1 MSMKVKE
8 VAELVGASVRTLHHY
23 DQIGL
28 LTPKETTYSG
38 YRLYSEEDLEKL
50 QQVLFFREL
59 DFSLKE
65 IKTIINS
72 PSFNQ
77 QEALILQ
84 RKMLI
89 EKRNRV
95 DKMIET
101 IDKTI
106 RHTMGEIKMSNE
118 ERFEGIN
125 FRLNQYEQEART
137 RWGDQPVDEISAKLR
152 DMAIDEQQDLS
163 QNRDVIFNKLV
174 QLRNYSPNSQEVQ
187 KTIKE
192 WYDFLN
198 KNFGKYSLDAF
209 QGLGQ
214 LYIKDERFTQ
224 NIDQYS
230 EELAKFMSEA
240 MKIFSVNQKKKGGS
254 NANSN

>member
-8 VAELVGASVRTLHHY
+8 VADLVGVSVRTLYHY

-28 LTPKETTYSG
+28 LKPKETTDSG

-50 QQVLFFREL
+50 QQILFFREL

-106 RHTMGEIKMSNE
+106 KHIIGEIHITHE

-125 FRLNQYEQEART
+125 FRFNQYEQEARM
-137 RWGDQPVDEISAKLR
+137 RWGNRSVDKVNAKLKG
-152 DMAIDEQQDLS
+152 MAKDEQEDLY
-163 QNRDVIFNKLV
+163 QNWDMIFNKLV
-174 QLRNYSPNSQEVQ
+174 QLRAYSPKSQEVQ
-187 KTIKE
+187 KAIKE

-198 KNFGKYSLDAF
+198 ENFGNYSLDAF
-209 QGLGQ
+209 YGLGQ

-230 EELAKFMSEA
+230 EGLAKFMSRA
-240 MKIFSVNQKKKGGS
+240 MEIFSVNQKKKGGRDE
-254 NANSN
+254 NNN

>member
-8 VAELVGASVRTLHHY
+8 VAELVGVSVRTLHHY

-28 LTPKETTYSG
+28 LTPKETTDSG

-50 QQVLFFREL
+50 QQILFFREL

-72 PSFNQ
+72 PSFNR

-89 EKRNRV
+89 EKRNKV

-106 RHTMGEIKMSNE
+106 KHMMGEIKMSNE

-125 FRLNQYEQEART
+125 FRLNQYEQEARM
-137 RWGDQPVDEISAKLR
+137 RWGINLLMR
-152 DMAIDEQQDLS
+152 
-163 QNRDVIFNKLV
+163 
-174 QLRNYSPNSQEVQ
+174 
-187 KTIKE
+187 
-192 WYDFLN
+192 
-198 KNFGKYSLDAF
+198 
-209 QGLGQ
+209 
-214 LYIKDERFTQ
+214 
-224 NIDQYS
+224 
-230 EELAKFMSEA
+230 
-240 MKIFSVNQKKKGGS
+240 
-254 NANSN
+254 

>member
-1 MSMKVKE
+1 MGLKVKE
-8 VAELVGASVRTLHHY
+8 VADLVGVSVRTLHHY

-28 LTPKETTYSG
+28 LTPKETTDSG

-50 QQVLFFREL
+50 QQILFFREL

-106 RHTMGEIKMSNE
+106 KHMMGDIHITNE

-125 FRLNQYEQEART
+125 FKLNQYEQEARM
-137 RWGDQPVDEISAKLR
+137 RWGDQSVDRVNAKLKG
-152 DMAIDEQQDLS
+152 MAIDEQQDLS
-163 QNRDVIFNKLV
+163 QNWDMIFNKLV
-174 QLRNYSPNSQEVQ
+174 QLRAYSPKSQEVQ
-187 KTIKE
+187 KAIKE

-198 KNFGKYSLDAF
+198 EILVSIL
-209 QGLGQ
+209 LMP
-214 LYIKDERFTQ
+214 FT
-224 NIDQYS
+224 D
-230 EELAKFMSEA
+230 
-240 MKIFSVNQKKKGGS
+240 
-254 NANSN
+254 

>member
-1 MSMKVKE
+1 MSRKIKE
-8 VAELVGASVRTLHHY
+8 VAELVGVSICTLHHY

-28 LTPKETTYSG
+28 LTPKETTDSG

-50 QQVLFFREL
+50 QQILFFREL

-72 PSFNQ
+72 PSFNR

-89 EKRNRV
+89 EKRNKV

-106 RHTMGEIKMSNE
+106 KHMMGEIKMSNE

-125 FRLNQYEQEART
+125 FRLNQYEQEARM

-163 QNRDVIFNKLV
+163 RNWDVIFNKLV
-174 QLRNYSPNSQEVQ
+174 QLRNYSPSSQEVQ
-187 KTIKE
+187 TTIKE
-192 WYDFLN
+192 WYDILN

-214 LYIKDERFTQ
+214 IYIEDERFTQ
-224 NIDQYS
+224 NIDKYS
-230 EELAKFMSEA
+230 KVLTKFMSEA
-240 MKIFSVNQKKKGGS
+240 MEIFSVNQKKKGGS
-254 NANSN
+254 NENCN

>member
-1 MSMKVKE
+1 MKVKE
-8 VAELVGASVRTLHHY
+8 VAELVGVSIRTLHHY

-28 LTPKETTYSG
+28 LTPKETTNFG

-50 QQVLFFREL
+50 QQILFFREL

-84 RKMLI
+84 RKMII

-106 RHTMGEIKMSNE
+106 KHMMGEIHMTNE

-125 FRLNQYEQEART
+125 FRLNQYEEEARM
-137 RWGDQPVDEISAKLR
+137 RWGDQPVDKISAKLR

-163 QNRDVIFNKLV
+163 ENWDMIFNKLV
-174 QLRNYSPNSQEVQ
+174 QLHNYSPDSQEIQ
-187 KTIKE
+187 TTIKE

-214 LYIKDERFTQ
+214 LYIEDERFTQ

-230 EELAKFMSEA
+230 EGLAKFM
-240 MKIFSVNQKKKGGS
+240 
-254 NANSN
+254 NAAYIAP